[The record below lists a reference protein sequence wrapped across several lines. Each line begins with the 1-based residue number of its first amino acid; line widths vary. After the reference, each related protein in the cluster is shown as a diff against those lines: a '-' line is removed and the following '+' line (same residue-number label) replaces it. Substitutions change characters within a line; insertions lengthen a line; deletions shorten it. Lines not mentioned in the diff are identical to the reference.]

1 MSKTDSGKNARQDI
15 IKSATKLLLEEGVTK
30 LTLDAVAKKA
40 GVSKGGL
47 LYHFPGKDD
56 LIRGLIDNLNESFDA
71 DVARQIAEA
80 NDNTPGYWLRAYI
93 QASAEAE
100 PEFNENSAALLAGIA
115 LNSDLLEPFR
125 RSFGEFQDK
134 SVSDGID
141 PVVGTI
147 IRLAVDGLW
156 LAELFK
162 LAPPDPELRQQVIE
176 RLMAMTKEA

>member
-1 MSKTDSGKNARQDI
+1 M
-15 IKSATKLLLEEGVTK
+15 K

-71 DVARQIAEA
+71 DMERNLAEA
-80 NDNTPGYWLRAYI
+80 NDRTPGHWLRAYI
-93 QASAEAE
+93 QASADAGV
-100 PEFNENSAALLAGIA
+100 EFNENSAALLAGIA

-125 RSFGEFQDK
+125 RSFTEFQEK

-141 PVVGTI
+141 PVVATI

-162 LAPPDPELRQQVIE
+162 LAPPEPALRQQVVE
-176 RLMAMTKEA
+176 RLIEMTKKV